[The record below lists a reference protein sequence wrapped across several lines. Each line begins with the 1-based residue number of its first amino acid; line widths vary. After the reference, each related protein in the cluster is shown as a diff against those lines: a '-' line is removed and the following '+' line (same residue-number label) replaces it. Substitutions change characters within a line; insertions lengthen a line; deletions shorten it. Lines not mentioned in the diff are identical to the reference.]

1 MLVIVVENAPPRLRG
16 RLATW
21 LLEVRAGI
29 YVGRF
34 SPKVR
39 AMIWT
44 HVEAG
49 IGDGNAVM
57 AWSDSSES
65 GFDFVTLGPNR
76 RIPIEM
82 DGAKLVS
89 FFPPDGPAEAA
100 KEAPPAGSSEIE
112 PQAPFSE

>member
-21 LLEVRAGI
+21 LLEIRAGV

-34 SPKVR
+34 SSKVR

-57 AWSDSSES
+57 AWSDTSES

-76 RIPIEM
+76 RIPLEM

-89 FFPPDGPAEAA
+89 FFPPDATVDRSSESPPGGSLAA
-100 KEAPPAGSSEIE
+100 KPQPPLPE
-112 PQAPFSE
+112 